1 MNGPQETRGQTKR
14 RQIGPV
20 RRLANGM
27 LDVSRKAGKHVK
39 AIKANSRS
47 PLLCVPPELRNCIW
61 KYALGGHVFEVPI
74 RRIFKRRKRV
84 NKAKVWDLPKN
95 TFALLRVCRQIYA
108 ETALLPYKHNAFRFY
123 SEDAFDWAASLR
135 AVQLNLI
142 SDIRIATI
150 GAHHML
156 ETNQISQQRSPLP
169 ETLHVDRFPGLRSVS
184 FSVFRVPLYDEKTA
198 AAQQPFALL
207 EEMFIAAQELQLVQH
222 LRKVKPDV
230 RVGFADT
237 KVVLRAP

>member
-1 MNGPQETRGQTKR
+1 M
-14 RQIGPV
+14 
-20 RRLANGM
+20 
-27 LDVSRKAGKHVK
+27 
-39 AIKANSRS
+39 
-47 PLLCVPPELRNCIW
+47 
-61 KYALGGHVFEVPI
+61 GGHVFEVPI

-108 ETALLPYKHNAFRFY
+108 ETALLPYKHNAFR
-123 SEDAFDWAASLR
+123 LR

-169 ETLHVDRFPGLRSVS
+169 EALHVDRFPGLRSVS